1 MSISLQDVEKLQ
13 ALYPDYQIEL
23 REGKIIIMSPSD
35 SASGEIGARFMT
47 LLGTW
52 VYNHNL
58 GRVLDA
64 STGFRMPNGDLLSP
78 DVSFVSRERLKQNP
92 RTYLAVV
99 PQLIVEIKSSRD
111 RIRELEEKIALFL
124 SQGVQVGIL
133 IDPDTHIVSVY
144 RPGGLSKNAD
154 GGDPNPQATTLRDG
168 DALSVPEL
176 FPGWEIPI
184 TSLWPAVYE

>member
-13 ALYPDYQIEL
+13 ALYPDYQVEL
-23 REGKIIIMSPSD
+23 REGKLIIMSPSD
-35 SASGEIGARFMT
+35 SASGEIGARFSA

-52 VYNHNL
+52 IYNYNL

-64 STGFRMPNGDLLSP
+64 STGFRLPNGDLLSP

-92 RTYLAVV
+92 RTYLSVV
-99 PQLIVEIKSSRD
+99 PELIVEIKSSRD

-144 RPGGLSKNAD
+144 RPTGLSKNAD
-154 GGDPNPQATTLRDG
+154 SGDPNPQATTLRDG
-168 DALSVPEL
+168 DTLSIPEL

-184 TSLWPAVYE
+184 TSLWPPVYE